1 MPTYLFDINP
11 VPASRPRVSKYGTY
25 YLATYRDFK
34 DKMRQLI
41 AQAPHLYKKYEGLLK
56 VKVTC
61 SVKQPGKTIRLSPSG
76 DVDNYAKAVLDSL
89 NGVLWV
95 DDDQIINLTV
105 SKEFDSEGSIRVE
118 VTPVK
123 QRIIKTAVSQVRVK
137 RTGSKLR
144 QSRGVRRRA

>member
-56 VKVTC
+56 VLA
-61 SVKQPGKTIRLSPSG
+61 G
-76 DVDNYAKAVLDSL
+76 AVLAEAE
-89 NGVLWV
+89 GVDLE
-95 DDDQIINLTV
+95 DDVQ
-105 SKEFDSEGSIRVE
+105 
-118 VTPVK
+118 
-123 QRIIKTAVSQVRVK
+123 
-137 RTGSKLR
+137 
-144 QSRGVRRRA
+144 